1 MKMKTK
7 MKSLIRKDEAFLL
20 SEIMAT
26 LSLRQE
32 AIKSQLRLVAQRGQ
46 VNILV
51 EGTLWPQL
59 GQLNQ

>member
-1 MKMKTK
+1 MKTRI
-7 MKSLIRKDEAFLL
+7 KSLIRKDEAFLL

>member
-1 MKMKTK
+1 MKTRI
-7 MKSLIRKDEAFLL
+7 KSLIRKDEAFLL

-51 EGTLWPQL
+51 EGPLWPQL

>member
-1 MKMKTK
+1 MKIKK
-7 MKSLIRKDEAFLL
+7 ESLIRKDEAFLL
-20 SEIMAT
+20 PEIMVSCLYDRP
-26 LSLRQE
+26 LS
-32 AIKSQLRLVAQRGQ
+32 KSQRRLVAQRGQ